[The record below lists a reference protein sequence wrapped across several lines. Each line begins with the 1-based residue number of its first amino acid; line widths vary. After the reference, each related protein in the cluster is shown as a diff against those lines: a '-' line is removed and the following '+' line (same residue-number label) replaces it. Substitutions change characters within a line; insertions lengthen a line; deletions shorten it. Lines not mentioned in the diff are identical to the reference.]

1 MSKAQ
6 ELKELIE
13 QSSPLYEYWNSQ
25 QTDED
30 EKQRIEKSIAHSSAS
45 SLFREE
51 PYKWEVLY
59 QSIIREIFKGDKD
72 SIKGLKVLISML
84 RSEVQDQ
91 VSRNLSRKELFS
103 EVLIKELSGKN
114 YDKSP
119 TQKNRARFLR
129 ILLAIFTNPY
139 GIEIKRKKK
148 HIYEQ
153 TGSALNALRKWLYP

>member
-45 SLFREE
+45 SLFRKE

-59 QSIIREIFKGDKD
+59 QSIIREISKGDKD

-84 RSEVQDQ
+84 RREVQDQ

-103 EVLIKELSGKN
+103 AVLIKELSEKN
-114 YDKSP
+114 CDKSP